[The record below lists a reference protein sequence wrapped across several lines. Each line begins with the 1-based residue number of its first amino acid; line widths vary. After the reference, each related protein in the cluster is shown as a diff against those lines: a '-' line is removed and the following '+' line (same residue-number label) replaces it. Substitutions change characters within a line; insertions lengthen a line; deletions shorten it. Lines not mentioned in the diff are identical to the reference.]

1 MKVTQPNPNWHYVM
15 KFQQVYPTLSQ
26 MGVIDTYTIITYSS
40 RVRDIDDPR
49 FGNGLIYWYSFY
61 LFSFFSHS
69 AYDNQQ
75 NDTAQVRCLC
85 YNANTMQYQ
94 LRFAN
99 NNNNDNDD
107 NPIIAGRSIAG

>member
-1 MKVTQPNPNWHYVM
+1 
-15 KFQQVYPTLSQ
+15 
-26 MGVIDTYTIITYSS
+26 MGVIDTYTIITSS
-40 RVRDIDDPR
+40 SLERELGNPK
-49 FGNGLIYWYSFY
+49 FGNMPIDRYSFY
-61 LFSFFSHS
+61 LFSFYSHPG
-69 AYDNQQ
+69 YDAQQ

-85 YNANTMQYQ
+85 YNASTMQYQ